1 MATTYDFISSNKRKS
16 AVLMVIF
23 FAFVL
28 GIGYL
33 LDYRYEFGGGAIA
46 FAAIYASVSGL
57 VGYFSGD
64 KIALRVSGAKPVTET
79 DNPYLYRMVDN
90 LCITTG
96 TPTPKVHV
104 IDDPAINAFATGRDP
119 EHASIAVTTGALKKL
134 ENEELE
140 GVLAHELSHVRNYDI
155 RLMTLVIIL
164 VGMISILS
172 DFFFRSMIF
181 GGNRRVRDRDNGGLL
196 MIIGLVLMILA
207 PLISQLIRLA
217 VSRRREFLAD
227 SSAVLITR
235 FPEGLARALD
245 KIRQDNQ
252 PMQRKSTATA
262 HLFIANPLNGN
273 AVTKLFSTHPPIED
287 RIAALRT
294 MGGAQAKL

>member
-1 MATTYDFISSNKRKS
+1 MTTYDFISSNKRKS
-16 AVLMVIF
+16 AVLMAVF

-33 LDYRYEFGGGAIA
+33 LDHYYQFGGRAIA
-46 FAAIYASVSGL
+46 IAAIYAGITSL

-64 KIALRVSGAKPVTET
+64 KIALRVSGAKPVTEA

-140 GVLAHELSHVRNYDI
+140 GVLAHELSHIRNYDI
-155 RLMTLVIIL
+155 RLMTLVIVL
-164 VGMISILS
+164 VGMVSILS
-172 DFFFRSMIF
+172 DFFFRSMVF
-181 GGNRRVRDRDNGGLL
+181 GGRRRNKDNGGLL

-207 PLISQLIRLA
+207 PFIAQLIKLA

-245 KIRQDNQ
+245 KIRYDNQ
-252 PMQRKSTATA
+252 PMQHKSTATA
-262 HLFIANPLNGN
+262 HLFIANPFKGN

-287 RIAALRT
+287 RIAALRK
-294 MGGAQAKL
+294 MGAPS